1 MQKGHFCHKV
11 ISTRLSD
18 KDCMNNTP
26 YTPNA
31 NLLDQLLD
39 AICVVDREGRFV
51 FVSAACEQIFGYSPD
66 EMMGRVMIDM
76 VHPDDRA
83 RTLDAA
89 TRIMAGTQEPHFEN
103 RYLRKD
109 GQVVHILWS
118 ARWSADDQVRV
129 AVAHDITERK
139 RNEALKTV
147 LYGISEATHYAKDL
161 PSLFAQVRHIVIEL
175 LPTIEFYVALID
187 ERSSSLHFPY
197 PPADTAATV
206 KRWPSEV
213 LSLCQEVIG
222 SAAAVFRPARGDRDS
237 TEQDAFWLGLALKS
251 DKGIIGAL
259 LAHNTAP
266 SRHSRHDV
274 ELLQFVSTQVATA
287 IERQQMLSRLH
298 FMAQYDT
305 LTQLPN
311 RALLHDRLHTA
322 LARARREQ
330 AWLAL
335 LFIDLDKFKQVNDTY
350 GHTAGDQ
357 LLQAVAQRIQ
367 QCVREVD
374 TVARFAGDEFVVLLE
389 DFQQAD
395 HATAVAEKIRHAL
408 NQPFVLCGQAQY
420 VSPSIGIALY
430 PEHAADEHEL
440 LQLADQ
446 AMYRAKQTGGNRL
459 CHAPLTD

>member
-1 MQKGHFCHKV
+1 MK
-11 ISTRLSD
+11 TA
-18 KDCMNNTP
+18 T

-39 AICVVDREGRFV
+39 AICVVDRTGRFV
-51 FVSAACEQIFGYSPD
+51 FVSAACEQIFGYRPD
-66 EMMGRVMIDM
+66 EMVGQVMIDM

-89 TRIMAGTQEPHFEN
+89 ERIMAGTHQPRFEN

-118 ARWSADDQVRV
+118 ARWSADDNVRV

-139 RNEALKTV
+139 RNETLKTV
-147 LYGISEATHYAKDL
+147 LYGISEAAQCTKDL
-161 PSLFAQVRHIVIEL
+161 PGLFAQVQQIVVEM
-175 LPTIEFYVALID
+175 LPTIEFYLALID
-187 ERSSSLHFPY
+187 ERSASLHFPY
-197 PPADTAATV
+197 PPADTAATA

-213 LSLCQEVIG
+213 VPLCQEVIDRAATVLRPAHSDA
-222 SAAAVFRPARGDRDS
+222 SAA
-237 TEQDAFWLGLALKS
+237 EQTASWLGLALRS

-266 SRHSRHDV
+266 SRHSQQDI
-274 ELLQFVSTQVATA
+274 ELLQFVCTQVATA

-298 FMAQYDT
+298 FMAQYDA

-322 LARARREQ
+322 LTRARREQ
-330 AWLAL
+330 SWLAL
-335 LFIDLDKFKQVNDTY
+335 LFIDLDKFKQVNDTF
-350 GHTAGDQ
+350 GHAAGDQ

-367 QCVREVD
+367 RCVREAD

-389 DFQQAD
+389 DFQQAE
-395 HATAVAEKIRHAL
+395 HAAAIAEKIRRAL
-408 NQPFVLCGQAQY
+408 NQPFVLCGQAQR

-430 PEHAADEHEL
+430 PEHTSDEQQL
-440 LQLADQ
+440 LQLADK
-446 AMYRAKQTGGNRL
+446 AMYQAKQGGGNSV
-459 CHAPLTD
+459 CHTARAD